1 MKKPPCMVWLPA
13 DHRLLGDDGQQMPY
27 LVLGEKYAHAVK
39 LGSNAQP
46 VLFPLADDDQ
56 IPDLLAMVDGVM
68 LTGSSSNVHP
78 SHFEEDVA
86 DTSLPLDPKRDALTL
101 ALVTACVIQQ
111 VPLLGICRGFQEINV
126 AMGGSLHQQ
135 VHAAPGHMDHRE
147 PQAESLEVQY
157 GPGHL
162 VSFEKG
168 SVFEQWAGGLEAT
181 VNSLHG
187 QGVAR
192 LAQGLQAFARAPD
205 GLIEAFG
212 VQDSDAFA
220 YAVQWHPEWRF
231 AESPFYSAIFK
242 AFGDACRVRQRS
254 RLAQFC

>member
-1 MKKPPCMVWLPA
+1 MVWLPA
-13 DHRLLGDDGQQMPY
+13 DHRLLGDGGQQMPY
-27 LVLGEKYAHAVK
+27 LVLGEKYAQAVQ

-46 VLFPLADDDQ
+46 VLFPLADAEQ
-56 IPDLLAMVDGVM
+56 IPVLLAMVDGVM

-86 DTSLPLDPKRDALTL
+86 DISLPLDPKRDALTL
-101 ALVTACVIQQ
+101 ALVKACAKQQ
-111 VPLLGICRGFQEINV
+111 VPLLGVCRGFQEINV
-126 AMGGSLHQQ
+126 AMGGSLHQR
-135 VHAAPGHMDHRE
+135 VHALPDHRDHRE
-147 PQAESLEVQY
+147 PRAESLDVQY

-162 VSFEKG
+162 VSLERG

-192 LAQGLQAFARAPD
+192 LAQGLQALARAPD

-212 VQDSDAFA
+212 VQDSGVFA

-231 AESPFYSAIFK
+231 AENPFYSAIFE
-242 AFGDACRVRQRS
+242 AFGDACRARQQS

>member
-27 LVLGEKYAHAVK
+27 LVLGEKYARAVK
-39 LGSNAQP
+39 QGSGAQP
-46 VLFPLADDDQ
+46 VLFPLADPDQ
-56 IPDLLAMVDGVM
+56 ISHLLEMVDGVM
-68 LTGSSSNVHP
+68 LTGSASNVHP

-86 DTSLPLDPKRDALTL
+86 DTGLPFDPERDTLML
-101 ALVTACVIQQ
+101 ALVKACVSQQ
-111 VPLLGICRGFQEINV
+111 VPLLGVCRGFQEINV
-126 AMGGSLHQQ
+126 AMGGSLHQR
-135 VHAAPGHMDHRE
+135 VHALPDHIDHRE
-147 PQAESLEVQY
+147 PGAESLDVQY

-162 VSFEKG
+162 VSLEQG
-168 SVFEQWAGGLEAT
+168 SVFEQWAGGLEVA

-192 LAQGLQAFARAPD
+192 LAQGLQALARAPD

-212 VQDSDAFA
+212 VKDAGGFA

-231 AESPFYSAIFK
+231 AENPFYSAIFN
-242 AFGDACRVRQRS
+242 AFGDACRARQLS
-254 RLAQFC
+254 RRAWFC